1 MRLSNLLKAFKLIT
15 IENGVALCRYVPT
28 LFGGGPSSTTSTV
41 TQSTVP
47 DWLKPQTQQMLAGA
61 TKQLFQTNDK
71 GEITGVNPYVA
82 YSTNP
87 QDYVAGFSP
96 MQQQAF
102 AQAANLQ
109 VPGQYAQASDMVNA
123 AGIGGMQSA
132 QQALGYGDAGYKSG
146 MLGQQF
152 GLQSAQQAQDMA
164 NYYGAQGANYGQQA
178 ANLSTAA
185 QGYGAQGAQS
195 GQLGQQFGLQSAQQA
210 QDMANYYGAQGAN
223 YGQQAANL
231 AESAQNY
238 GNAGYQSGQLGQQL
252 GLQSAQQAQDMANYY
267 GAQGA
272 NYGAQASNLAGQAQN
287 YGAAGA
293 SYGDLASQLGLQ
305 GLQAQAYGM
314 GVGQQARNY
323 AAQAAATGQN
333 YANLVT
339 TPSSIE
345 SYMNPYQKAVTDI
358 QKAGALRDFQVGQQV
373 RQANAARSGA
383 YGGARQAI
391 ENAEAQR
398 NLNTQLQG
406 IEATGLQ
413 NAYIQALAN
422 IGQQQQYS
430 LQGLNAAQTGL
441 GTALSGGQLGLSGL
455 AQAISGQNAAM
466 QGSQVGL
473 GGVNAANQ
481 AYQTGIQGANAGL
494 AGVGQF
500 IQGGQL
506 GLQGTAQGMQGAQAG
521 LAGLQQAGNLY
532 NLGMQGAQVGLQGVG
547 QYNQA
552 TQTGLQGTAQGIQG
566 AQAGLAGV
574 NAANQAYQTGIQG
587 ANAGLSG
594 VNTYNQATQTGLQ
607 GTAQGITGANAGLQ
621 GVQGSQQGYQL
632 ANTAGTNL
640 SNIGT
645 QQLAAQQGII
655 NLQNQLGGQQ
665 QQNQQDIINAA
676 INNYANAQNY
686 PMQQFQNY
694 NALIR
699 GLGSTQTN
707 YAPAPSMVS
716 QLGGLGMTGL
726 GAYMASRKEGGVIDT
741 PKTYKSGGLVDLV
754 VADALAEAS
763 K

>member
-1 MRLSNLLKAFKLIT
+1 MNLLKAFKLFT
-15 IENGVALCRYVPT
+15 FTNGVLTSRFSPT
-28 LFGGGPSSTTSTV
+28 LFMGGGSTPSNTTSTV
-41 TQSTVP
+41 NQSNVP
-47 DWLKPQTQQMLAGA
+47 SWAKPQAQQMLAAA

-109 VPGQYAQASDMVNA
+109 VPGQYAQATDMVNA
-123 AGIGGMQSA
+123 AGMGGMQSA
-132 QQALGYGDAGYKSG
+132 QQALGYGNAGYQSG

-164 NYYGAQGANYGQQA
+164 NYYGAQGANYGAQA
-178 ANLSTAA
+178 A
-185 QGYGAQGAQS
+185 
-195 GQLGQQFGLQSAQQA
+195 
-210 QDMANYYGAQGAN
+210 
-223 YGQQAANL
+223 
-231 AESAQNY
+231 
-238 GNAGYQSGQLGQQL
+238 
-252 GLQSAQQAQDMANYY
+252 
-267 GAQGA
+267 
-272 NYGAQASNLAGQAQN
+272 NLAGQAQN
-287 YGAAGA
+287 YGAQGA
-293 SYGDLASQLGLQ
+293 QYGDLASQLGLQ
-305 GLQAQAYGM
+305 GLQAQTYGM
-314 GVGQQARNY
+314 DVGQQARNY
-323 AAQAAATGQN
+323 AAQAAGTGQN
-333 YANLVT
+333 YGNMVTNLGT
-339 TPSSIE
+339 IQQ
-345 SYMNPYQKAVTDI
+345 YMNPYQQAVTDV

-406 IEATGLQ
+406 IEAQGLQ
-413 NAYIQALAN
+413 NAYTQALGN
-422 IGQQQQYS
+422 IGQQQQYG

-466 QGSQVGL
+466 QGAQVGL

-494 AGVGQF
+494 QGVGQF

-506 GLQGTAQGMQGAQAG
+506 GLQGTAQGMQGAG
-521 LAGLQQAGNLY
+521 Y
-532 NLGMQGAQVGLQGVG
+532 
-547 QYNQA
+547 
-552 TQTGLQGTAQGIQG
+552 
-566 AQAGLAGV
+566 
-574 NAANQAYQTGIQG
+574 
-587 ANAGLSG
+587 
-594 VNTYNQATQTGLQ
+594 
-607 GTAQGITGANAGLQ
+607 GLQ
-621 GVQGSQQGYQL
+621 GVQGAQAGYGL

-686 PMQQFQNY
+686 PMQQYQNY

-699 GLGSTQTN
+699 GLGTTTTN
-707 YAPAPSMVS
+707 YAPAPSVGS
-716 QLGGLGMTGL
+716 QIAGLGMTGAAMY
-726 GAYMASRKEGGVIDT
+726 GMMKAEGGVIDK